1 MKTPESAHPPFAL
14 RFLSWFCPAHLYE
27 EIEGDLIQKFNR
39 DVNVIGEK
47 RAKRKLLWDV
57 IRFFRPGIILRNKL
71 SFHRNQIDMI
81 KSYFTILFRSLLKR
95 KFYSV
100 INISCLTVGITFA
113 LLIGMFIHGELQV
126 NKHLADADRLY
137 LLESKA
143 QSRDY
148 REFFSSSHLVSQ
160 CVTQYPN
167 LFESYYRFL
176 DRNITVSKGDKHFRI
191 QSMIGDASLLTMF
204 GFPVIA
210 GNAASALK
218 DPNSIVVTRKVANQ
232 FFDNTNVV
240 GQTLTVSTEQNG
252 KKEYLIT
259 AVIEN
264 PDDKNSVSD
273 FMDMNAQIFLTLE
286 NSKDFFP
293 LFDQNSWG
301 SFIISYIKLMPNIKV
316 SEAEA
321 AINRTIK
328 GVAPK
333 ANDEPRTYFLNPL
346 ADYYRMTNHGAV
358 QKLIWSLAV
367 IVSLI
372 LLLAISNFIKI
383 AIASSFSRAKE
394 VGVRKVIGGQQ
405 WQVVNQFLLEACVIS
420 VIAGVLSVLFYEL
433 LHSYFADLLGAKLP
447 SILMFD
453 KSVWLLMLVGFLG
466 IGFFAGVYPAI
477 FQSMARPVD
486 SLKGKFKSVQG
497 TIQFSRGLIGTQ
509 FLITIFI
516 LIVAVVVSGQVS
528 FFLEK
533 DLGYDKARVLVVGS
547 VPRLWNDAGFSKM
560 EFAKKEFLQ
569 SKEIKAVS
577 LSWGA
582 PGNNFSPGGSKVH
595 KAGTPSEKAIDHVI
609 TCGDED
615 YEKVYDLKLEAGSF
629 LDEAGLQPRNSV
641 VINKS
646 AQKALG
652 VQIGDQLKAIDYGDT
667 LFTVR
672 GIVSDFNYESLHE
685 KIGPLMI
692 MQPNDFRAYR
702 YFNFKLATGNISELI
717 KAVENAWK
725 KAFPDDPFDYWF
737 ADERMKTMYTT
748 ELQMKK
754 AANTASI
761 LMLIIV
767 ITGVLG
773 LVSLSVSK
781 RKKEIGIRKVLGAS
795 LHDILLLIAKE
806 YALLIAISFVVAV
819 PLAYLSSIQ
828 WLGAFAYRLELSWWM
843 FALPGA
849 LLLIFTIV
857 IVTVQA
863 HGVAASNPVKS
874 LKYE

>member
-372 LLLAISNFIKI
+372 LLLAISNFINI

-405 WQVVNQFLLEACVIS
+405 
-420 VIAGVLSVLFYEL
+420 
-433 LHSYFADLLGAKLP
+433 
-447 SILMFD
+447 
-453 KSVWLLMLVGFLG
+453 
-466 IGFFAGVYPAI
+466 
-477 FQSMARPVD
+477 
-486 SLKGKFKSVQG
+486 
-497 TIQFSRGLIGTQ
+497 
-509 FLITIFI
+509 
-516 LIVAVVVSGQVS
+516 
-528 FFLEK
+528 
-533 DLGYDKARVLVVGS
+533 
-547 VPRLWNDAGFSKM
+547 
-560 EFAKKEFLQ
+560 
-569 SKEIKAVS
+569 
-577 LSWGA
+577 
-582 PGNNFSPGGSKVH
+582 
-595 KAGTPSEKAIDHVI
+595 
-609 TCGDED
+609 
-615 YEKVYDLKLEAGSF
+615 
-629 LDEAGLQPRNSV
+629 
-641 VINKS
+641 
-646 AQKALG
+646 
-652 VQIGDQLKAIDYGDT
+652 
-667 LFTVR
+667 
-672 GIVSDFNYESLHE
+672 
-685 KIGPLMI
+685 
-692 MQPNDFRAYR
+692 
-702 YFNFKLATGNISELI
+702 
-717 KAVENAWK
+717 
-725 KAFPDDPFDYWF
+725 
-737 ADERMKTMYTT
+737 
-748 ELQMKK
+748 
-754 AANTASI
+754 
-761 LMLIIV
+761 
-767 ITGVLG
+767 
-773 LVSLSVSK
+773 
-781 RKKEIGIRKVLGAS
+781 
-795 LHDILLLIAKE
+795 
-806 YALLIAISFVVAV
+806 
-819 PLAYLSSIQ
+819 
-828 WLGAFAYRLELSWWM
+828 
-843 FALPGA
+843 
-849 LLLIFTIV
+849 
-857 IVTVQA
+857 
-863 HGVAASNPVKS
+863 
-874 LKYE
+874 